1 MVIGIN
7 RIQLLNIDAKK
18 IPLKKQ
24 DFFLEQFFLVQIVQE
39 DEWFHV
45 FFIGGL

>member
-18 IPLKKQ
+18 IPLKKAG
-24 DFFLEQFFLVQIVQE
+24 FFCWNNSF
-39 DEWFHV
+39 
-45 FFIGGL
+45 